1 MEQIAAFLLGV
12 IIALVMGLIIVGVLM
27 AFRTSKLSKQNEESI
42 RNIEEWISRNDE
54 LVNRRIDEESNRTD
68 KMIGDLYS
76 VIDSR
81 FDKFEA
87 KITNNKQ
94 VIKG

>member
-1 MEQIAAFLLGV
+1 MTEILAFILGV
-12 IIALVMGLIIVGVLM
+12 SAV
-27 AFRTSKLSKQNEESI
+27 AFVWVVVVTFKTAKLTKQNEESI
-42 RNIEEWISRNDE
+42 RDTREWISRNDE
-54 LVNRRIDEESNRTD
+54 MVNRRIDQEIDRTD

-94 VIKG
+94 VLKG

>member
-1 MEQIAAFLLGV
+1 MEQIAAFVLGV
-12 IIALVMGLIIVGVLM
+12 SAVVFIWTVAV
-27 AFRTSKLSKQNEESI
+27 AFRTANLAKQNEKHI
-42 RNIEEWISRNDE
+42 RNMEEWISRNDE
-54 LVNRRIDEESNRTD
+54 LLNRRIDEEINRTD

-87 KITNNKQ
+87 KVTNNKQ
-94 VIKG
+94 VLKG

>member
-12 IIALVMGLIIVGVLM
+12 IIALVMGLIIVGVLI
-27 AFRTSKLSKQNEESI
+27 AFRTSKLAKQNEESI

-54 LVNRRIDEESNRTD
+54 LVNRRMDQEINRTD
-68 KMIGDLYS
+68 KMIGDIYS

>member
-12 IIALVMGLIIVGVLM
+12 IIALVMGLIIVGVLI
-27 AFRTSKLSKQNEESI
+27 AFRTSKLAKQNEESI
-42 RNIEEWISRNDE
+42 RNIEGWISRNDE
-54 LVNRRIDEESNRTD
+54 LVNRRIDEEINRTD
-68 KMIGDLYS
+68 KMIGDIYS

>member
-1 MEQIAAFLLGV
+1 MEQIAAFVLGV
-12 IIALVMGLIIVGVLM
+12 SAVTFVWVV
-27 AFRTSKLSKQNEESI
+27 AVVFRTANLAKQNEESI
-42 RNIEEWISRNDE
+42 RNMEEWISRNDE
-54 LVNRRIDEESNRTD
+54 LVNRRIDQEVDRTD

-87 KITNNKQ
+87 KITINKQ
-94 VIKG
+94 VLKG

>member
-27 AFRTSKLSKQNEESI
+27 AFRTSKLAKQNEESI

-54 LVNRRIDEESNRTD
+54 LVNRRIDEEINRTD
-68 KMIGDLYS
+68 KMIGNLYS
-76 VIDSR
+76 AIDSR
-81 FDKFEA
+81 FDKLDS

>member
-1 MEQIAAFLLGV
+1 MGQIAAFVLGV
-12 IIALVMGLIIVGVLM
+12 SAVTFVWVVVV
-27 AFRTSKLSKQNEESI
+27 AFRTANLAKQNEKHI
-42 RNIEEWISRNDE
+42 RNVEEWISRNDE
-54 LVNRRIDEESNRTD
+54 LVNRRIDEEINRTD

-87 KITNNKQ
+87 KVTNNKQ
-94 VIKG
+94 VLKG

>member
-27 AFRTSKLSKQNEESI
+27 AFRTTKLSKQNEESI
-42 RNIEEWISRNDE
+42 RNIEEWIPRNEE
-54 LVNRRIDEESNRTD
+54 LLNRRIDEESNRTD

>member
-1 MEQIAAFLLGV
+1 MEQIAAFVLGV
-12 IIALVMGLIIVGVLM
+12 GAVTFVWVVAVTFKTANL
-27 AFRTSKLSKQNEESI
+27 AKQNEESI
-42 RNIEEWISRNDE
+42 RNIEEWIPRNDE
-54 LVNRRIDEESNRTD
+54 LLNRRIDEESNRTD

>member
-1 MEQIAAFLLGV
+1 MEQIAAFVLGV
-12 IIALVMGLIIVGVLM
+12 SAVTFVWVVAV
-27 AFRTSKLSKQNEESI
+27 AFRTANLAKQNEESI

-54 LVNRRIDEESNRTD
+54 LVNRRIDEEINRTD

-87 KITNNKQ
+87 KVTNNKQ
-94 VIKG
+94 VLKG